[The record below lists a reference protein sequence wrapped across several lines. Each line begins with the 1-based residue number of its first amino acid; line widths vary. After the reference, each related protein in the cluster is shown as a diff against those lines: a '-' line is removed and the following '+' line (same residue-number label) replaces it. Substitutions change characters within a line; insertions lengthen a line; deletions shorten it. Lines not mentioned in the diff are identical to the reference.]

1 MATIHIIRPHA
12 QGLAQARRIALAWAQ
27 ELQVKYQME
36 CRYQKTKSR
45 DALEF
50 SGKGVS
56 GTLHITAKQFELDA
70 ELGLLLG
77 VFKAKI
83 EAAIVRKL
91 DLQLAL
97 ALVPAKE

>member
-12 QGLAQARRIALAWAQ
+12 QGLAQARRIALAWVQ
-27 ELQVKYQME
+27 ELQGEYRME
-36 CRYQKTKSR
+36 CHYQKTKSR

-50 SGKGVS
+50 RGKGVS
-56 GTLHITAKQFELDA
+56 GTLHITAKQFELDV

-77 VFKAKI
+77 VFKTRI
-83 EAAIVRKL
+83 EAAIVKKL

-97 ALVPAKE
+97 ALVPARE